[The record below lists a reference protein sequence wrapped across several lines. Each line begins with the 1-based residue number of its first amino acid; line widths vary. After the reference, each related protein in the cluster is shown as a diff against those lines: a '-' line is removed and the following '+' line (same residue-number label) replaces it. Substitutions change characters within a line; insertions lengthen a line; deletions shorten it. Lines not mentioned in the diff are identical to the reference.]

1 MFQRY
6 YKQVVQLS
14 KSNPLFTTLS
24 VLGTALTIAFVMILY
39 MVYAFRT
46 VDMAPEANRS
56 RTLYSETGYSYLTK
70 DRSQA
75 NRGMSYNAAKTIFG
89 NLAHAESVSYFM
101 QKGEGIGFI
110 GTSPSNYEKRIVSP
124 VDDNY
129 FRVFNYDFIAG
140 GPFTEEQADAA
151 RREVIITDEIAMKF
165 FNTTEVIG
173 KNITIGFADYKIT
186 GVLKSVSSLFNK
198 AYSDAWIVIN
208 KDIMNWMPE
217 RSEGLTG
224 NCQVAVVTKKGSSL
238 KELREE
244 IDENIKKLNNNL
256 REFTFELTMNTQA
269 QANFFQKS
277 EVQPA
282 QIFTVLI
289 LILLIVPAINMS
301 GLLST
306 QMKKRSPEIGIRKAY
321 GASNAQV
328 ANQLII
334 ENFLLTLAGG
344 LIGLLLSIIAI
355 FLFKNAFLGDIM
367 TINVADNFVLPLN
380 AFFRPSL
387 FLSAFLFCL
396 IINLLSA
403 IIPVWNA
410 SRTTIIETIKGE

>member
-6 YKQVVQLS
+6 YKQVVQLW

-140 GPFTEEQADAA
+140 G
-151 RREVIITDEIAMKF
+151 
-165 FNTTEVIG
+165 
-173 KNITIGFADYKIT
+173 
-186 GVLKSVSSLFNK
+186 
-198 AYSDAWIVIN
+198 
-208 KDIMNWMPE
+208 
-217 RSEGLTG
+217 
-224 NCQVAVVTKKGSSL
+224 
-238 KELREE
+238 
-244 IDENIKKLNNNL
+244 
-256 REFTFELTMNTQA
+256 
-269 QANFFQKS
+269 
-277 EVQPA
+277 
-282 QIFTVLI
+282 
-289 LILLIVPAINMS
+289 
-301 GLLST
+301 
-306 QMKKRSPEIGIRKAY
+306 
-321 GASNAQV
+321 
-328 ANQLII
+328 
-334 ENFLLTLAGG
+334 
-344 LIGLLLSIIAI
+344 
-355 FLFKNAFLGDIM
+355 
-367 TINVADNFVLPLN
+367 
-380 AFFRPSL
+380 
-387 FLSAFLFCL
+387 
-396 IINLLSA
+396 
-403 IIPVWNA
+403 
-410 SRTTIIETIKGE
+410 